1 MAEKTERTAVVI
13 APDERRKN
21 ILKQLLKMKCGKCGT
36 NVYFPKTEYDNL
48 VKKYKEPRFLCDQCF
63 VLEFK
68 DCFRKDNFLGIT
80 KDDID
85 VITSMRK

>member
-1 MAEKTERTAVVI
+1 MLSERTAVVI
-13 APDERRKN
+13 APIDRERN
-21 ILKQLLKMKCGKCGT
+21 ILKQLVKMKCGRCST
-36 NVYFPKTEYDNL
+36 DVWFPKLDYENL
-48 VKKYKEPRFLCDQCF
+48 TKKYKEPRFLCDQCF

>member
-1 MAEKTERTAVVI
+1 MPSERTAVVI
-13 APDERRKN
+13 APTEKERN
-21 ILKQLLKMKCGKCGT
+21 ILKKLLKMKCGRCKT
-36 NVYFPKTEYDNL
+36 DVWFPKLDYENL
-48 VKKYKEPRFLCDQCF
+48 AKKYETPRFLCDQCF

>member
-1 MAEKTERTAVVI
+1 MLSERTAVVI
-13 APDERRKN
+13 APIDKERN
-21 ILKQLLKMKCGKCGT
+21 ILKQLIKMKCGRCKVT
-36 NVYFPKTEYDNL
+36 VYFPKLDYGNL
-48 VKKYKEPRFLCDQCF
+48 IKKYESPRFLCDQCF

-85 VITSMRK
+85 IITSMRK